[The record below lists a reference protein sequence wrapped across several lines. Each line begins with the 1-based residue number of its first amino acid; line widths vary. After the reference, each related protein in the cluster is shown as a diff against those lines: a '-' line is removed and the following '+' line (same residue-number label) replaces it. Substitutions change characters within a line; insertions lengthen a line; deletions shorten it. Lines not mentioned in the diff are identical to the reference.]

1 DQLSRIFDRFTQVE
15 GGATRRYEGSGIGL
29 ALVKEIIGLHG
40 GRIEAESDLG
50 RGSIFT
56 LTLPR
61 GNVSED
67 HVFMS
72 EEDDDQIFL
81 PLPPDREPEVNALG
95 SLANVTAPLILVVDD
110 NADMRNYVERI
121 LRKNY
126 RIVVAKDG
134 ADAFEQA
141 KRLHPELIV
150 TDIMMPKM
158 SGHDLLRAVRQD
170 RSLRSVPVIF
180 LTARA
185 GTDARIESL
194 HAGADD
200 YLSKPFDEHEL
211 LARVGNLIRSRAQER
226 ELAQLQ
232 KEKLARFLPPNV
244 ADMIMSGEH

>member
-1 DQLSRIFDRFTQVE
+1 
-15 GGATRRYEGSGIGL
+15 Y
-29 ALVKEIIGLHG
+29 
-40 GRIEAESDLG
+40 
-50 RGSIFT
+50 
-56 LTLPR
+56 
-61 GNVSED
+61 
-67 HVFMS
+67 
-72 EEDDDQIFL
+72 
-81 PLPPDREPEVNALG
+81 
-95 SLANVTAPLILVVDD
+95 D

-141 KRLHPELIV
+141 KRLHPELLV

-158 SGHDLLRAVRQD
+158 RGHDLLRAVRQD

-211 LARVGNLIRSRAQER
+211 LARVGNLIRTRAQER
-226 ELAQLQ
+226 ELVQLQ
-232 KEKLARFLPPNV
+232 KEKISRFLPPK
-244 ADMIMSGEH
+244 